1 MCSPKSQTT
10 ALGSYAMVATDM
22 TWTLDGN
29 GLVFKTLLGGKKRG
43 KGRKGRRAT
52 TSFTLARN
60 TVCKI

>member
-1 MCSPKSQTT
+1 
-10 ALGSYAMVATDM
+10 MVATDM

-43 KGRKGRRAT
+43 KGRKGRKAT